1 MDSSQTDFEPLL
13 VPERMIPLPM
23 SVSSQ
28 ARGMLAAFARGEAA
42 AYPANDDSAAWKA
55 LIEASNEGVSAMI
68 STAAHDAACQAER
81 IDLGGVPSYR
91 AVPRGAPNGT
101 SNILFDLHGGGLIL
115 GGGDVAR
122 RFALKTATEYGVEV
136 FAPDYRMPPDFP
148 YPTPLDDCVAAFLAL
163 LELHP
168 AERIIVQG
176 ASAGGNLAAAMMLRL
191 REMDAP
197 FPAGLI
203 LQTPEIDLTESGD
216 SFQTNRGVDVVLR
229 DSLMP
234 INILYANG
242 HDLRDP
248 MLSPLFADFSKG
260 FPPAIISTGTRDLF
274 LSNAVRFHNI
284 IRRAG
289 VPSELIVMEAM
300 PHGGF
305 MGAPEDAEL
314 LSDLRGWAERI
325 WRGTSQP

>member
-1 MDSSQTDFEPLL
+1 MDSNRMDLEPLQ
-13 VPERMIPLPM
+13 VAERIIPLPM

-28 ARGMLAAFARGEAA
+28 AREMLAAFARGETT
-42 AYPANDDSAAWKA
+42 AYPASDDLASWKA
-55 LIEASNEGVSAMI
+55 MIKASDEGMSAMI
-68 STAAHDAACQAER
+68 FTAAHNDASQAEPV
-81 IDLGGVPSYR
+81 DLGGVPSYR
-91 AVPRGAPNGT
+91 AVPRSAANGT
-101 SNILFDLHGGGLIL
+101 PDILFDLHGGGLIL
-115 GGGDVAR
+115 GGGDLVR
-122 RFALKTATEYGVEV
+122 RFALKAATEYGVEV

-176 ASAGGNLAAAMMLRL
+176 ASAGGNLAAALMLRL
-191 REMDAP
+191 REMGAP

-260 FPPAIISTGTRDLF
+260 FPPTIISTGTRDLF
-274 LSNAVRFHNI
+274 LSNAVRFHHTLH
-284 IRRAG
+284 RAG

-314 LSDLRGWAERI
+314 LGDLRGWAQRN
-325 WRGTSQP
+325 WRKASPS

>member
-1 MDSSQTDFEPLL
+1 MDNNQMDFEPLR
-13 VPERMIPLPM
+13 VAERLIPLPM
-23 SVSSQ
+23 SVSRQ
-28 ARGMLAAFARGEAA
+28 ARETLAAFARGDTA
-42 AYPANDDSAAWKA
+42 AYPASDDLAAWKA
-55 LIEASNEGVSAMI
+55 MIKASNEGVSAMI
-68 STAAHDAACQAER
+68 SRAEHDAACQAEQ
-81 IDLGGVPSYR
+81 IDLGGVPSYH
-91 AVPRGAPNGT
+91 AVPRSSAHGT
-101 SNILFDLHGGGLIL
+101 PGILFDLHGGGLIL
-115 GGGDVAR
+115 GGGDLAR
-122 RFALKTATEYGVEV
+122 RFALKTATEYSVEV

-148 YPTPLDDCVAAFLAL
+148 YPAPLDDCVAAFLAL

-168 AERIIVQG
+168 AEHIIVQG
-176 ASAGGNLAAAMMLRL
+176 ASAGGNLAAALMLRL
-191 REMDAP
+191 REMGAP

-216 SFQTNRGVDVVLR
+216 SFQTNRGVDAVLR

-242 HDLRDP
+242 HDLGDP

-260 FPPAIISTGTRDLF
+260 FPPTIISTGTRDLF
-274 LSNAVRFHNI
+274 LSNAVRFHNT

-289 VPSELIVMEAM
+289 IPSELIVMEAM

-325 WRGTSQP
+325 WRKAS